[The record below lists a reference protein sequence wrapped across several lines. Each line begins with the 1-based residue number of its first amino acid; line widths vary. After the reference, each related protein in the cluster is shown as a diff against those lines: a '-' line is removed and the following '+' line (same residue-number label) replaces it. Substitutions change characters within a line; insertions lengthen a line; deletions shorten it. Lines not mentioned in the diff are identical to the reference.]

1 MIFEALGHIP
11 EETTRDWAKIFRE
24 TKQFI
29 TFESCKKNLHKVFG
43 IKNDFFAKMFFSY
56 LIDRKDLNTKVN
68 LWQFTER
75 LMPFWHPSKIYLAAK
90 HGTVP
95 EKLDE
100 YKVKKER
107 LREQNC
113 IVFDMMNLS
122 GDKAFSILDLSEMSA
137 QFDKETPLGSEV
149 EHMKNCYIERNLKVR
164 FQRNK
169 LAYDRT
175 MFLETYPRP
184 SLQRELENILC
195 N

>member
-1 MIFEALGHIP
+1 MAVYRTPDALLAPLKDILGC
-11 EETTRDWAKIFRE
+11 ET
-24 TKQFI
+24 
-29 TFESCKKNLHKVFG
+29 
-43 IKNDFFAKMFFSY
+43 
-56 LIDRKDLNTKVN
+56 
-68 LWQFTER
+68 
-75 LMPFWHPSKIYLAAK
+75 WHSAQ
-90 HGTVP
+90 
-95 EKLDE
+95 KLDE